1 MTEKRL
7 TGSFVALITP
17 MNHDYSVDFEG
28 FKVLVDFQAENG
40 TAAVLLMGSSGE
52 VSMLTPEE
60 RHAIVE
66 RTIGYRPDGVEMW
79 YGATGATTEATIGY
93 ARQAAECGA
102 DGVIVAA
109 PPYITADNES
119 IVQYFLD
126 VAEASQVPIGIYNNP
141 PRVKTDLGPE
151 DILRVAAHLNV
162 TVIKESTKRSG
173 QVAEVARA
181 KPTVSL
187 MCCCSPGLGLIVP
200 TMSLGGHGTA
210 NVTGNM
216 IPAEMAEI
224 STPWTDPQVA
234 MRFQDSYLRYLP
246 MLKFAYSEVNP
257 VPTKSFLDAVGMP
270 AGPLRRPLRPVSR
283 EALETALR
291 FARELGLD
299 QKYGFD
305 LS

>member
-1 MTEKRL
+1 MDNEL

-17 MNHDYSVDFEG
+17 MNRDYSVDFEG
-28 FKVLVDFQAENG
+28 FKTLVDFQAENG
-40 TAAVLLMGSSGE
+40 TAALLFMGSSGE

-66 RTIGYRPDGVEMW
+66 HTISYRARGMEMW
-79 YGATGATTEATIGY
+79 YGGTGPTTEATIAY
-93 ARQAAECGA
+93 VKQAAECGA
-102 DGVIVAA
+102 DGAIVAA
-109 PPYITADNES
+109 PPYITADNAS
-119 IVQYFLD
+119 IVRYFLD
-126 VAEASQVPIGIYNNP
+126 VAEASPIPIGIYNNP
-141 PRVKTDLGPE
+141 PRVMTDLGPD
-151 DILRVAAHLNV
+151 DILTIAAHPNV

-181 KPTVSL
+181 KPPVSL

-216 IPAEMAEI
+216 IPAQMAEI
-224 STPWTDPQVA
+224 STPWREPAVA
-234 MRFQDSYLRYLP
+234 MRFQETYLEYLP

-257 VPTKSFLDAVGMP
+257 VPSKSFLEAVGMP
-270 AGPLRRPLRPVSR
+270 AGPLRRPLQSLSR
-283 EALETALR
+283 DRLAPALQ
-291 FARELGLD
+291 FAREHGLD
-299 QKYGFD
+299 ETYGFD